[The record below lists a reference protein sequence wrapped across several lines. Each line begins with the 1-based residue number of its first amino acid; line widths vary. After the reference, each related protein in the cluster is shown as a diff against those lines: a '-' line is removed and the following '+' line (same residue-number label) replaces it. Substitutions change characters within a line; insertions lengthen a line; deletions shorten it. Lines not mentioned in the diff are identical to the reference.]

1 MSGPFAEHCIKAKAQ
16 ESCNKSEQNN
26 SKRHNASIRQKSKHG
41 PGAKTGRQTPISN
54 HIGTIDTGFKG
65 LCPKKN
71 AGSAQGMA
79 QAQQSLPFDGTP
91 ARRVGHQGS

>member
-1 MSGPFAEHCIKAKAQ
+1 MSGTFAEHCVKAKAQ

-26 SKRHNASIRQKSKHG
+26 SKRHNASIRQETKHG
-41 PGAKTGRQTPISN
+41 PGAKTNRYASTSK

-71 AGSAQGMA
+71 A
-79 QAQQSLPFDGTP
+79 
-91 ARRVGHQGS
+91 R